1 MIGGAD
7 LIICGRQTT
16 DGDTAQVGP
25 LIVKHLTIPHAAWVA
40 EVTDVTDHSITVRQD
55 LVSVSQVSELP
66 YPCLIT
72 IEFLERELIDI
83 LFPDIFKGEPSFTR
97 FSFILPEY
105 HQLSCR
111 RILAVC
117 IFYGPEPVIA
127 AKIAGSLIE
136 KLRSGFHDLCHQIIG
151 GKFKFGILFC
161 LFNIRLHFPQNLR
174 RIKCIHVPAD
184 LAVILEVIC
193 IARRERQIRIRLMR
207 VRKFRIGNAEKS

>member
-66 YPCLIT
+66 YSCLIT

-117 IFYGPEPVIA
+117 CLLYTSDA
-127 AKIAGSLIE
+127 ADE
-136 KLRSGFHDLCHQIIG
+136 
-151 GKFKFGILFC
+151 
-161 LFNIRLHFPQNLR
+161 
-174 RIKCIHVPAD
+174 
-184 LAVILEVIC
+184 
-193 IARRERQIRIRLMR
+193 
-207 VRKFRIGNAEKS
+207 

>member
-1 MIGGAD
+1 M
-7 LIICGRQTT
+7 
-16 DGDTAQVGP
+16 
-25 LIVKHLTIPHAAWVA
+25 IPHAAWVA

-117 IFYGPEPVIA
+117 IFYGPESVIA

-136 KLRSGFHDLCHQIIG
+136 KLRSGFHDL
-151 GKFKFGILFC
+151 
-161 LFNIRLHFPQNLR
+161 
-174 RIKCIHVPAD
+174 
-184 LAVILEVIC
+184 
-193 IARRERQIRIRLMR
+193 
-207 VRKFRIGNAEKS
+207 